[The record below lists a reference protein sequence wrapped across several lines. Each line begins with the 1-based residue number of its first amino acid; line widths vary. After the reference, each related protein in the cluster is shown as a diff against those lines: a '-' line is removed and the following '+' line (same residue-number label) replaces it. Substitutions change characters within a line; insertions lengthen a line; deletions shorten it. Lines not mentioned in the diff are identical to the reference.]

1 MIRLFR
7 GQGPRDVRRSE
18 QLLSIRLKE
27 VQIFDES
34 YRLFSL
40 QDIQEELHKNESDS
54 WQKIIR
60 VLTHEIM
67 NAVSPMLS
75 LSKSL
80 QKKIKAENGE
90 GTEKVVD
97 GLKMIETTGK
107 GLLEFVEEYRR
118 LSLLPT
124 PKKKDLR
131 LKDVLEGI
139 RLMVEDEAMEKD
151 IRLDLE
157 VEDPGAEIAADP
169 QQLEMVLLNLL
180 RNAFESFHEQEREK
194 HVRIRTQKV
203 ENRMQISVE
212 DNGPGIAEELIDQVF
227 VPFFSTKELG
237 SGIGLS
243 LARQVMNKHEGS
255 IHLESEAGKG
265 TVVTLVF
272 G

>member
-1 MIRLFR
+1 VVRLFG
-7 GQGPRDVRRSE
+7 GQGAGDIRRKE

-27 VQIFDES
+27 VKIFDDY

-80 QKKIKAENGE
+80 QRRIKPGNGNESEKIL
-90 GTEKVVD
+90 D
-97 GLKMIETTGK
+97 GLKMIESTGK

-118 LSLLPT
+118 LSLLPP
-124 PKKKDLR
+124 PKKKKLR
-131 LKDVLEGI
+131 LKGVLEGLL
-139 RLMVEDEAMEKD
+139 LMFEAESREKN
-151 IRLDLE
+151 IQLNLE
-157 VEDPGAEIAADP
+157 VEKSGAVIYADP
-169 QQLEMVLLNLL
+169 QQFEMVLLNLL
-180 RNAFESFHEQEREK
+180 RNAFDSFPDK
-194 HVRIRTQKV
+194 QKDKYIKIQARGQKD
-203 ENRMQISVE
+203 RMFITVE
-212 DNGPGIAEELIDQVF
+212 DNGSGIAEELIDQVF
-227 VPFFSTKELG
+227 VPFFSTKDKG

-255 IHLESEAGKG
+255 IQLESLPGKG
-265 TVVTLVF
+265 TKISLVF
-272 G
+272 N